1 LLVSAPTGQMS
12 IMLPDSS
19 ESTDWPMKVSIS
31 ACSPRCD
38 MPSSI
43 TPPISWPK
51 RTQRVQWMQRVIS
64 FMEISGPALLWNTT
78 RFSSS

>member
-12 IMLPDSS
+12 IMLPESS
-19 ESTDWPMKVSIS
+19 ESTDWPTKVSIS

-43 TPPISWPK
+43 APATSWPK
-51 RTQRVQWMQRVIS
+51 RTQRVQWMQRLIS
-64 FMEISGPALLWNTT
+64 SMEISGPTSLWNTT